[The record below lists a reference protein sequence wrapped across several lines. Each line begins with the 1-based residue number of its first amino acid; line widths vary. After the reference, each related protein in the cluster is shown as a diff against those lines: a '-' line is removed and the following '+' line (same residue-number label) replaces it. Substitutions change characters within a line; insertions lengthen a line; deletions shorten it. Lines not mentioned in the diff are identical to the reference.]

1 VTIQEVQAGS
11 SDRGE
16 TRRPSRE
23 DVFSRAEALV
33 PALLERAERAEEL
46 GRLPEETMADL
57 SGSGLFG
64 LVSPRSD
71 GGWGY
76 GIGELGE
83 VTRILAKGCA
93 STAWVYSFYMV
104 HHSTMVLTLPS
115 DGRRAVMGDQP
126 YGLAASSAGFHALP
140 SGTAERVDGGWRL
153 NGKWPFASGVMNCD
167 WIFLVSSVGEGEQ
180 AKPIGLAVPT
190 RELTVHDVWHF
201 SGMKATGSNTVSA
214 ADVFVPDHLIWRI
227 PEADSGSG
235 TDGLSG
241 TTGRPETP
249 HLDRED
255 FPLGHVSPLRIFDI
269 VLPAVA
275 VGAAEAALEF
285 YKDNTH
291 KRIVA
296 FGVGP
301 QIEHREAWSRYA
313 EAWSWVDLAELL
325 WRRSLA
331 LMEGVVASGQRTP
344 PVEAAAALRLASSRI
359 CRLARD
365 GVQTM
370 MDGGG
375 TSVHHTT
382 HPLQRIQRDVDV
394 LKSHNYLHWDGA
406 STQAGQA
413 LLGLEPPFWLVTA

>member
-1 VTIQEVQAGS
+1 VTIQEAQANL
-11 SDRGE
+11 SDGRPGP
-16 TRRPSRE
+16 RPSRD
-23 DVFSRAEALV
+23 DVLSRAEALV
-33 PALLERAERAEEL
+33 PALAERAEPAEEL
-46 GRLPEETMADL
+46 RRLPEETMADL
-57 SGSGLFG
+57 TESGLFS

-76 GIGELGE
+76 GIVELGE

-104 HHSTMVLTLPS
+104 HHSKMVLALPS

-126 YGLAASSAGFHALP
+126 FGLVASSAGFHALP
-140 SGTAERVDGGWRL
+140 SGTAERVDGGWRVS
-153 NGKWPFASGVMNCD
+153 GKWPFASGVMNCE
-167 WIFLVSSVGEGEQ
+167 WVFLVSSVGEGNQ
-180 AKPIGLAVPT
+180 AKAIGLAVPT
-190 RELTVHDVWHF
+190 KELTIHDVWNF

-214 ADVFVPDHLIWRI
+214 DNVFVPNELMWLNPDADNQ
-227 PEADSGSG
+227 ADSP
-235 TDGLSG
+235 D
-241 TTGRPETP
+241 
-249 HLDRED
+249 LDLED
-255 FPLGHVSPLRIFDI
+255 FPLGNVSALRVFDI

-275 VGAAEAALEF
+275 VGAAQAALEL
-285 YKDNTH
+285 YKENTH
-291 KRIVA
+291 QRIVA

-331 LMEGVVASGQRTP
+331 LMEDVVASGQRTAP
-344 PVEAAAALRLASSRI
+344 LEVAAPLRLASSRI

-375 TSVHHTT
+375 TSVHHVG
-382 HPLQRIQRDVDV
+382 HPLQRIQRDIDV

-406 STQAGQA
+406 STQAGHA
-413 LLGLEPPFWLVTA
+413 LLGLEPPFWLVTS

>member
-1 VTIQEVQAGS
+1 MTTQKVQEGGADLS
-11 SDRGE
+11 RSP
-16 TRRPSRE
+16 RPSPD

-33 PALLERAERAEEL
+33 PALLQRAERAEDL

-57 SGSGLFG
+57 TESGLFS

-76 GIGELGE
+76 GIVELGE

-93 STAWVYSFYMV
+93 STAWVYGFYMV

-126 YGLAASSAGFHALP
+126 CGLTASSAGFHALP
-140 SGTAERVDGGWRL
+140 SGTAERVDGGWQL
-153 NGKWPFASGVMNCD
+153 SGKWPFASGVMNCD
-167 WIFLVSSVGEGEQ
+167 WVFLVSSVGEGEQ
-180 AKPIGLAVPT
+180 AKPIGLAVPI
-190 RELTVHDVWHF
+190 RDLTIHDVWHF

-214 ADVFVPDHLIWRI
+214 ENVFVPDQFIWRI
-227 PEADSGSG
+227 PEGDNETTTNRRTG
-235 TDGLSG
+235 TSDW
-241 TTGRPETP
+241 
-249 HLDRED
+249 DRDD

-275 VGAAEAALEF
+275 VGAAQAALEF
-285 YKDNTH
+285 YRDNTH
-291 KRIVA
+291 QRIVA

-313 EAWSWVDLAELL
+313 EAWSWVDLTELL

-331 LMEGVVASGQRTP
+331 LMQDLEASGQRTP
-344 PVEAAAALRLASSRI
+344 PVEVAASLRLASSRI

-375 TSVHHTT
+375 SSVHHTS
-382 HPLQRIQRDVDV
+382 HPLQRIQRDIDV

-406 STQAGQA
+406 STQAGHA

>member
-1 VTIQEVQAGS
+1 MTIQEVQPGGS
-11 SDRGE
+11 DQGVSP
-16 TRRPSRE
+16 RPSRE
-23 DVFSRAEALV
+23 EVFSRAEALV
-33 PALLERAERAEEL
+33 PALLERAERAEAL
-46 GRLPEETMADL
+46 RRLPEETMADL
-57 SGSGLFG
+57 TESGLFS

-76 GIGELGE
+76 GIVELGE

-104 HHSTMVLTLPS
+104 HHSTMVLTLPG

-140 SGTAERVDGGWRL
+140 SGRAEPVAGGWRL

-190 RELTVHDVWHF
+190 RDLTIHDVWHF

-214 ADVFVPDHLIWRI
+214 EEVFVPDEYIWRI
-227 PEADSGSG
+227 PEPDPGPPR
-235 TDGLSG
+235 TRD
-241 TTGRPETP
+241 
-249 HLDRED
+249 LDRED
-255 FPLGHVSPLRIFDI
+255 FPLSNVSPLRIFDI

-285 YKDNTH
+285 YQDNTH
-291 KRIVA
+291 QRIVA

-325 WRRSLA
+325 WRRSLV
-331 LMEGVVASGQRTP
+331 LMEEVVASGQRTP
-344 PVEAAAALRLASSRI
+344 PLEVGARLRLASSRI

-375 TSVHHTT
+375 SSVHHTG
-382 HPLQRIQRDVDV
+382 HPLQRIQRDIDV

-406 STQAGQA
+406 STQAGHA
-413 LLGLEPPFWLVTA
+413 LLGLEPPFWLVTS

>member
-1 VTIQEVQAGS
+1 VY
-11 SDRGE
+11 
-16 TRRPSRE
+16 
-23 DVFSRAEALV
+23 SRAETLV
-33 PALLERAERAEEL
+33 PALLERAERAEQL
-46 GRLPEETMADL
+46 RRLPDETMADL
-57 SGSGLFG
+57 TESGLFS

-76 GIGELGE
+76 GIVELGE

-93 STAWVYSFYMV
+93 STAWVYSFYLV
-104 HHSTMVLTLPS
+104 HHSQLVLTLPS
-115 DGRRAVMGDQP
+115 AGRRAVMGDQP

-140 SGTAERVDGGWRL
+140 SGSAAPVDGGWRL

-180 AKPIGLAVPT
+180 AKPIGLAVPI
-190 RELTVHDVWHF
+190 RDLVIQDVWHF

-214 ADVFVPDHLIWRI
+214 EDVFVPHHLMWRI
-227 PEADSGSG
+227 TDASSDSE
-235 TDGLSG
+235 TDVLSG
-241 TTGRPETP
+241 NNDPPRTP
-249 HLDRED
+249 DPDRED
-255 FPLGHVSPLRIFDI
+255 FPLANVSALRIFDI

-275 VGAAEAALEF
+275 VGAAQAALEF

-291 KRIVA
+291 QRIVA

-331 LMEGVVASGQRTP
+331 LMEAVVASGQRTAP
-344 PVEAAAALRLASSRI
+344 LEVAAPLRLGSSRI

-375 TSVHHTT
+375 SSVHHTS
-382 HPLQRIQRDVDV
+382 HPLQRIQRDIDV

-413 LLGLEPPFWLVTA
+413 LLGLDPPSWLLTA